1 MWVPAFAG
9 TTGRKMIR
17 LFVGIELS
25 PELKLR
31 LSLLQSGVAG
41 AKWVDPGNFHLTL
54 RFIGEVDEG
63 IALDIDE
70 ALLRIK
76 ARPFSLQ
83 LAGAGV
89 FGGDKPRQLW
99 AGVER
104 EPALA
109 TLQGKIEQA
118 VIRVGLP
125 PELRKYAPHVTLAR
139 LWQPKP
145 GDIQQFLATHAQFR
159 AEPLR
164 IDRFSLIA
172 SYPTKA
178 GSVFEDQA
186 DYELQG

>member
-1 MWVPAFAG
+1 ML
-9 TTGRKMIR
+9 R
-17 LFVGIELS
+17 LFVGIEFP

-31 LSLLQSGVAG
+31 LSLLQTGIFG

-63 IALDIDE
+63 TAADVDE
-70 ALLRIK
+70 ALLRLK
-76 ARPFSLQ
+76 ARPFLLQ

-99 AGVER
+99 VGVER

-118 VIRVGLP
+118 LNRAGLP
-125 PELRKYAPHVTLAR
+125 PEPRKFTPHVTLAR
-139 LWQPKP
+139 LREPRRA
-145 GDIQQFLATHAQFR
+145 DIQSFLAANAQFR
-159 AEPLR
+159 AEPLK

-172 SYPTKA
+172 SYQTKA
-178 GSVFEDQA
+178 GSVYEDQA
-186 DYELQG
+186 DYELIG

>member
-1 MWVPAFAG
+1 ML
-9 TTGRKMIR
+9 R
-17 LFVGIELS
+17 LFVGIEFP
-25 PELKLR
+25 PELRLR

-41 AKWVDPGNFHLTL
+41 ARWVDPGNFHLTL

-63 IALDIDE
+63 TAADVDE
-70 ALLRIK
+70 ALLRLK

-99 AGVER
+99 VGVER

-109 TLQGKIEQA
+109 TLQGKIELA
-118 VIRVGLP
+118 LIRAGLP
-125 PELRKYAPHVTLAR
+125 PEPRKFAPHVTLAR
-139 LWQPKP
+139 LRDPKRA
-145 GDIQQFLATHAQFR
+145 DIQQFLAVHAQFR

-164 IDRFSLIA
+164 VDRFSLIA

-178 GSVFEDQA
+178 GSVYEDQA